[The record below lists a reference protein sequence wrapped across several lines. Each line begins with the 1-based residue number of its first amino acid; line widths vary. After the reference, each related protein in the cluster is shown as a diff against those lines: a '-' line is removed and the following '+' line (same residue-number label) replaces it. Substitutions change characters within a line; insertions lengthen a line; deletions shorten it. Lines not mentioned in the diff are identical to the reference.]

1 MTMRFDIQ
9 AEVMRLFHAERWK
22 IGTIAAQLGL
32 HHSAVRRVLQR
43 NGIRLPPPKRPT
55 KIAAYVA
62 MIKETLEKYPTLRA
76 TRLLEMLRQRGYT
89 GQISR
94 LREVVSTLRPRGAT
108 EAYLRLTTLPGEQG
122 QVDWADFGEIDV
134 GRAKRRLMA
143 FVMVLSWSRGVFV
156 CFFYG
161 ARMSAFLAGHAAALE
176 YFGGVCRVV
185 LYDNLKSAVLE
196 RIGGAIRFNPILL
209 QLAAHYRFEP
219 RPVAPARGNQ
229 KGRVERVIRFV
240 RERFF
245 AGRSFTSLADLN
257 AQALEFC
264 RGVALVRDWPEDKR
278 RTVGAALEEERPLL
292 LPLPHEPFPCAEQV
306 AARAGKTPYVRF
318 DRNDY
323 SVPHTHVRR
332 ELVVVADLETVR
344 VVDGTA
350 VIAEHARCYSAG
362 EVIEAA
368 AHVEAL
374 VAEKAAARAHHD
386 VGRLQQAVP
395 ATRELLRVLA
405 ERGEPLARA
414 VRQLGELLD
423 EYGPGPLQ
431 QTILDAMERDLFHVP
446 TLRHALERIGTAANI
461 GRAELPARLRD
472 VSVQPHDLRTYDA
485 LHAASAAEEDDD
497 AEDA

>member
-1 MTMRFDIQ
+1 MTMPIDWQ
-9 AEVMRLFHAERWK
+9 AEVMRLFHAEHWK

-32 HHSAVRRVLQR
+32 HHSAVRRVLRR
-43 NGIRLPPPKRPT
+43 NGVRLPPPRRPT
-55 KIAAYVA
+55 KVGPYMVL
-62 MIKETLEKYPTLRA
+62 IKETLEKYPTLRA
-76 TRLLEMLRQRGYT
+76 TRLLDMVRQRGYT

-94 LREVVSTLRPRGAT
+94 LREVVATLRPRGAT

-122 QVDWADFGEIDV
+122 QVDWADFGEIVV

-161 ARMSAFLAGHAAALE
+161 ARMPNFLAGHVAAFVF
-176 YFGGVCRVV
+176 FGGVARVV

-196 RIGGAIRFNPILL
+196 RIGGAIRFNPILV

-245 AGRSFTSLADLN
+245 AGRTFTSLADLN

-264 RGVALVRDWPEDKR
+264 RGVALARDWPEDKR
-278 RTVGAALEEERPLL
+278 RSVGAALEEERPLL

-323 SVPHTHVRR
+323 SVPHRYVRR
-332 ELVVVADLETVR
+332 ELVVVADQDTVR

-362 EVIEAA
+362 EVVEDA
-368 AHVEAL
+368 AHVSAL
-374 VAEKAAARAHHD
+374 VAEKAAARAHHEL
-386 VGRLQQAVP
+386 GRLQQAVP
-395 ATRELLRVLA
+395 AARELLRVLA

-423 EYGPGPLQ
+423 EYGAGPVQ
-431 QTILDAMERDLFHVP
+431 QAVVDAMERGLFHIP
-446 TLRHALERIGTAANI
+446 TLRHALERLGTATKA
-461 GRAELPARLRD
+461 GKPELPERLRA
-472 VSVQPHDLRTYDA
+472 VFVQPHDLRAYDA
-485 LHAASAAEEDDD
+485 LHAASEGEEDDD
-497 AEDA
+497 AEDT

>member
-1 MTMRFDIQ
+1 MTMPIDRQ

-43 NGIRLPPPKRPT
+43 NGVRLPPPRRPT
-55 KIAAYVA
+55 KLAAYVA
-62 MIKETLEKYPTLRA
+62 MIVETLEKYPTLRS
-76 TRLLEMLRQRGYT
+76 TRLLEMVRQRGYT
-89 GQISR
+89 GQISA
-94 LREVVSTLRPRGAT
+94 LRQVVATLRPRGAK

-122 QVDWADFGEIDV
+122 QVDWADFGEVEV
-134 GRAKRRLMA
+134 GRARRRLMA

-156 CFFYG
+156 RFFYG
-161 ARMSAFLAGHAAALE
+161 ARMSAFLAGHVAALE

-196 RIGGAIRFNPILL
+196 RIGGAIRFNPVLL

-245 AGRSFTSLADLN
+245 AGRTFTGLADLN
-257 AQALEFC
+257 AQASEFC
-264 RGVALVRDWPEDKR
+264 RGVALARDWPEDKR
-278 RTVGAALEEERPLL
+278 RTVGAALEEERALL
-292 LPLPHEPFPCAEQV
+292 LPLPSEPFPCTEQV

-323 SVPHTHVRR
+323 SVPHSYVRR
-332 ELVVVADLETVR
+332 ELLVVADLDTVR

-362 EVIEAA
+362 ETIETA

-386 VGRLQQAVP
+386 LGRLQQQVP
-395 ATRELLRVLA
+395 AARELLRVLA

-414 VRQLGELLD
+414 VRQLDELLD
-423 EYGPGPLQ
+423 EFGPGPLQ
-431 QTILDAMERDLFHVP
+431 QVLVDAMARDLFHVP
-446 TLRHALERIGTAANI
+446 TLRHALERLGTSVHA
-461 GRAELPARLRD
+461 GRTELPERLRA
-472 VSVQPHDLRTYDA
+472 VVVQPHDLRTYDA
-485 LHAASAAEEDDD
+485 LHAADAAEEDDD
-497 AEDA
+497 AQDP

>member
-1 MTMRFDIQ
+1 MTMPIDRQ
-9 AEVMRLFHAERWK
+9 AEVMRLFHAECWK

-43 NGIRLPPPKRPT
+43 NGVRLPPPRRPT
-55 KIAAYVA
+55 KLAAYMA
-62 MIKETLEKYPTLRA
+62 MITETLEKYPTLRA
-76 TRLLEMLRQRGYT
+76 TRLLEMVRQRGYT
-89 GQISR
+89 GQISL
-94 LREVVSTLRPRGAT
+94 LRAVVATLRPRGAK

-122 QVDWADFGEIDV
+122 QVDWADFGEVEV
-134 GRAKRRLMA
+134 GRTRRRLMA

-156 CFFYG
+156 QFFYG
-161 ARMSAFLAGHAAALE
+161 ARMSAFLAGHVAALE
-176 YFGGVCRVV
+176 FFGGVCRVV

-196 RIGGAIRFNPILL
+196 RIGGAIRFNPVLL
-209 QLAAHYRFEP
+209 QRAAHYRFEP

-245 AGRSFTSLADLN
+245 AGRTFTGLADLN
-257 AQALEFC
+257 AQVSEFC
-264 RGVALVRDWPEDKR
+264 RGVALARDWPEDKR
-278 RTVGAALEEERPLL
+278 RTVGAALVEERAQL
-292 LPLPHEPFPCAEQV
+292 LPLPSEPFPCVEQV

-323 SVPHTHVRR
+323 SVPHMYVRR
-332 ELVVVADLETVR
+332 DLLVIADLNIVR
-344 VVDGTA
+344 VVDGTE

-386 VGRLQQAVP
+386 LGRLQQQVP
-395 ATRELLRVLA
+395 AARELLRVLA
-405 ERGEPLARA
+405 ERGEPLTRA
-414 VRQLGELLD
+414 VRQLDELLN

-431 QTILDAMERDLFHVP
+431 QVVVDAMARDLFHVP
-446 TLRHALERIGTAANI
+446 TLRHALERLGTSLHA
-461 GRAELPARLRD
+461 GRTELPERLRT
-472 VSVQPHDLRTYDA
+472 VIVQPHDLRTYDA
-485 LHAASAAEEDDD
+485 LHADNAAEEDDD
-497 AEDA
+497 AQDT